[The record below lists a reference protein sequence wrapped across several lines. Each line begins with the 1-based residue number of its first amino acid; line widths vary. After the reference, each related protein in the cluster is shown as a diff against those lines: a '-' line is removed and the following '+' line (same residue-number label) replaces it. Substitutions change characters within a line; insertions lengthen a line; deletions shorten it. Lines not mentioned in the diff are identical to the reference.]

1 MGCPGLNF
9 IMTSEGLIYA
19 FTKYMDDYELL
30 REKVEE
36 LLIKNAEKNIS
47 FINEYLGV
55 GNSAFINKKI
65 YDEYQSYI
73 EDYRYPAFRKL
84 VIKYSDY
91 DINEIYDFVL

>member
-9 IMTSEGLIYA
+9 IMTSEGLVYA

-36 LLIKNAEKNIS
+36 LLIKNVEK
-47 FINEYLGV
+47 
-55 GNSAFINKKI
+55 NSAFINKKI
-65 YDEYQSYI
+65 YDEYQNLI
-73 EDYRYPAFRKL
+73 TDYRYPAFRKL
-84 VIKYSDY
+84 VIKYSNY